1 MESFP
6 KALKGNIRTVYLDFK
21 IKKKKKGRKE
31 RTEERREEKSIAK
44 EKLQRMALARKGS
57 KTQ

>member
-21 IKKKKKGRKE
+21 IKKKKRKE
-31 RTEERREEKSIAK
+31 GKNRGKERETDTEALDWEREHNR
-44 EKLQRMALARKGS
+44 
-57 KTQ
+57 